1 MKAYIDLHLHLDGA
15 ITVEI
20 ARKLEEKVGII
31 LPEEDTELEQ
41 KLSVSETCENLNDF
55 LKCFELP
62 LSLLQTEETVE
73 EAVYQVQENIKKDG
87 IVYAEIRFAPQLHCR
102 NGLSQKQIIE
112 ASLRGLHKSDLPCNL
127 ILCCMRGQDVK
138 AQNMETIRL
147 AKKYLVKD
155 GGVVAIDL
163 AGAEGLFPTAD
174 YKEEFEEAQRLGIP
188 VTIHAGEADGAESV
202 KTALE
207 FGAVRIGHGVRSF
220 EDPGL
225 LQELKRRQTCLEMC
239 PTSNRQTKA
248 IENME
253 QYPLT
258 DYLKMGICV
267 TINTD
272 DMAISRTTIQ
282 KEFSYVEKMYGLTE
296 EQKERLFLNAV
307 QSAFTTDERKKQLI
321 NEYAVRG

>member
-20 ARKLEEKVGII
+20 ARKLEEKAGII

-202 KTALE
+202 KMALE

-253 QYPLT
+253 QYPFT

>member
-1 MKAYIDLHLHLDGA
+1 
-15 ITVEI
+15 
-20 ARKLEEKVGII
+20 
-31 LPEEDTELEQ
+31 
-41 KLSVSETCENLNDF
+41 
-55 LKCFELP
+55 
-62 LSLLQTEETVE
+62 
-73 EAVYQVQENIKKDG
+73 
-87 IVYAEIRFAPQLHCR
+87 
-102 NGLSQKQIIE
+102 
-112 ASLRGLHKSDLPCNL
+112 
-127 ILCCMRGQDVK
+127 MRGQDVK

-307 QSAFTTDERKKQLI
+307 QFAFTTDERKKQLI

>member
-20 ARKLEEKVGII
+20 ARKLEEKAEII

-225 LQELKRRQTCLEMC
+225 LQELKRRQICLEMC

>member
-20 ARKLEEKVGII
+20 ARKLEEKAGII

-55 LKCFELP
+55 LICFELP

-202 KTALE
+202 KMALE

-253 QYPLT
+253 QYPFT

>member
-1 MKAYIDLHLHLDGA
+1 
-15 ITVEI
+15 
-20 ARKLEEKVGII
+20 
-31 LPEEDTELEQ
+31 
-41 KLSVSETCENLNDF
+41 
-55 LKCFELP
+55 
-62 LSLLQTEETVE
+62 
-73 EAVYQVQENIKKDG
+73 
-87 IVYAEIRFAPQLHCR
+87 
-102 NGLSQKQIIE
+102 
-112 ASLRGLHKSDLPCNL
+112 
-127 ILCCMRGQDVK
+127 
-138 AQNMETIRL
+138 METIRL

-253 QYPLT
+253 QYPFT

-282 KEFSYVEKMYGLTE
+282 KE
-296 EQKERLFLNAV
+296 
-307 QSAFTTDERKKQLI
+307 
-321 NEYAVRG
+321 

>member
-20 ARKLEEKVGII
+20 ARKLEEKAGII

-225 LQELKRRQTCLEMC
+225 LQELKRRQICLEMC

>member
-20 ARKLEEKVGII
+20 ARKLEEKAGII

-253 QYPLT
+253 QYPFT

-282 KEFSYVEKMYGLTE
+282 KEFLYVEKMYGLTE